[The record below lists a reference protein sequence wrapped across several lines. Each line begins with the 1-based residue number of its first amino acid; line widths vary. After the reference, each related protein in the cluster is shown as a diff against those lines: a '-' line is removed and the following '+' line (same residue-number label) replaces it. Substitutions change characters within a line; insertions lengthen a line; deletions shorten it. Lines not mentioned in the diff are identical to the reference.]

1 MIISL
6 CVLACSGEL
15 IELERDMFAINRSGI
30 SVEKELKLNQE
41 FSSLRSLV
49 PDSSGHVS
57 E

>member
-6 CVLACSGEL
+6 CVLARFGGL
-15 IELERDMFAINRSGI
+15 IELEMTCLPLHKNGI
-30 SVEKELKLNQE
+30 SIEKELKLNQE
-41 FSSLRSLV
+41 FSSLRWLV